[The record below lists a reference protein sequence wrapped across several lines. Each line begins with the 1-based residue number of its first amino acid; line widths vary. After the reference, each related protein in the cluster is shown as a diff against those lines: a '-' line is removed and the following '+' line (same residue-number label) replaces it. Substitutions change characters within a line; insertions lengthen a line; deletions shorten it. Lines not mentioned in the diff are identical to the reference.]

1 MNMSPPSLVRS
12 VLHPTDFSIASER
25 AFANA
30 LAIALLG
37 PAALTLLHVG
47 RKADPADWSRFPP
60 VRGTLERWGLLKE
73 GSEKSDVY
81 AKLRMEVKKVE
92 LKGSFTA
99 LAIANF
105 LESYPHDLIV
115 LATEGEAGLSHWFS
129 SSASES
135 IVRAARTMALFVP
148 QEAKRGLVSL
158 DNGEYTLRNILL
170 PVDHAPNC
178 AEAID
183 LAKRTTSIFGKA
195 RVAIT
200 LLHIGSGAA
209 PALHLED
216 STAWTMKIE
225 HKSGEV
231 VAEILAAADRLKAD
245 MIVMPTEGA
254 KGLVEMLR
262 GSTTQQVL
270 RRAPCPV
277 LAVPA

>member
-1 MNMSPPSLVRS
+1 MSPPPLVRS
-12 VLHPTDFSIASER
+12 VLHPTDFSTASER

-37 PAALTLLHVG
+37 PAALTLLHVD
-47 RKADPADWSRFPP
+47 RKADPSDWSRFPP

-73 GSEKSDVY
+73 GSAKSDVY
-81 AKLRMEVKKVE
+81 ATLRVQVKKVE

-105 LESYPHDLIV
+105 LESNPHDLIV
-115 LATEGEAGLSHWFS
+115 LGTEGETGLSHWFS

-178 AEAID
+178 AEAIE
-183 LAKRTTSIFGKA
+183 LAKRTAGIFGEG

-200 LLHIGSGAA
+200 LLHVGSGAA
-209 PALHLED
+209 PSLRLED

-225 HKSGEV
+225 QQSGEV

-254 KGLVEMLR
+254 KGIVEMLR